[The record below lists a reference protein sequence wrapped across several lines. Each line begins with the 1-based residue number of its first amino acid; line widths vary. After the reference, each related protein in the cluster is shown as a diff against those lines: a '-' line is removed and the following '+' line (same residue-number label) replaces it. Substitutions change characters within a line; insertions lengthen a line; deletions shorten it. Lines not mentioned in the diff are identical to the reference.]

1 MSYND
6 LYSLRNEKLSVKL
19 RDTQMTAATIAKIFN
34 VFPQSIV
41 LVGADGTVATPDSNG
56 DFSFLELSCETS
68 WTVNGDPS
76 KVDDS
81 HKLQRPSSSYAYQQ
95 PQNTEA
101 SKTKWKPGAFS
112 ANRHKPPGVTKQEGT
127 GSGRRPSSSW
137 TKTVEVCTY
146 DVHDSSFK
154 KTFNLPLTLTDDT
167 STVNKVADLA
177 SAEAFG
183 GDSVVILDSDNLRI
197 PDSAGTRGKSTL
209 T

>member
-1 MSYND
+1 M
-6 LYSLRNEKLSVKL
+6 KL
-19 RDTQMTAATIAKIFN
+19 RDSQMTAATVAKIFN

-41 LVGADGTVATPDSNG
+41 LVGDDGTVATPDSNG

-76 KVDDS
+76 KTDDS
-81 HKLQRPSSSYAYQQ
+81 HKQRSASSSYAYQQ
-95 PQNTEA
+95 PQNAEA
-101 SKTKWKPGAFS
+101 CSSSKTKWKPGAFS
-112 ANRHKPPGVTKQEGT
+112 TSRHKPPGVTKQEGSA
-127 GSGRRPSSSW
+127 SGRKPSSSW

-197 PDSAGTRGKSTL
+197 PDSAGTRGEL
-209 T
+209 I